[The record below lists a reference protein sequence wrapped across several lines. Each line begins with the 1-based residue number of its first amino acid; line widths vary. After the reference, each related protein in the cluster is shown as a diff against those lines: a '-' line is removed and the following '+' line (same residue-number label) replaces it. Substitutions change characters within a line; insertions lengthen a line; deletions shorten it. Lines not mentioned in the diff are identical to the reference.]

1 MGKIYKTN
9 KMGKPDTMK
18 TKETRRY
25 DSIDGLRSFAAFGI
39 LMMHVRALG
48 GYDISGAAYQ
58 KVIPSFTYLVFL
70 FMMVSAFSMC
80 CGYYEKI
87 QNNQISV
94 NEFYGK
100 RYERIWPFFAMMVL
114 LELLLDFRP
123 ATLAEAFADLTLVF
137 SLLPNGELSV
147 IGVGWT
153 IGIIFL
159 FYMLF
164 PFFCFL
170 LKEKKRAWFVFVIAL
185 VYQILCVLYFMDET
199 HVAEG
204 FRNRTNFL
212 YCAVYFVAGGLLYL
226 YRTEIGKL
234 AAHFRW
240 LLLALCAMVTA
251 AYFFVPLPEAYQG
264 LWYVVLFA
272 LWMMYAIGTS
282 GKVLNNRATKFISS
296 ISMEIYL
303 CHFGIFH
310 VLKQLHLIHLFGK
323 GLLSYVTTVL
333 LVFAASAVFAFCV
346 KWGIKRLLLWRKE
359 NKKRRTN

>member
-1 MGKIYKTN
+1 MEIKMSKT
-9 KMGKPDTMK
+9 DMK
-18 TKETRRY
+18 KETKRY
-25 DSIDGLRSFAAFGI
+25 GSIDGLRSFAAFGI

-48 GYDISGAAYQ
+48 GYDISGAVYQ

-94 NEFYGK
+94 NEFYGR
-100 RYERIWPFFAMMVL
+100 RYKRIWPFFAIMVL

-123 ATLAEAFADLTLVF
+123 ATLAEAFADLTLLF

-159 FYMLF
+159 FYLLF

-170 LKEKKRAWFVFVIAL
+170 LKDKKRAWFVFAVAAA
-185 VYQILCVLYFMDET
+185 YQILCVLYFMDEA
-199 HVAEG
+199 HVIAG
-204 FRNRTNFL
+204 FRSRTNFL
-212 YCAVYFVAGGLLYL
+212 YCAVYFVAGGLIYL
-226 YRTEIGKL
+226 YRAEIGRL
-234 AAHFRW
+234 AARFRW
-240 LLLALCAMVTA
+240 PLLALCAMVTA
-251 AYFFVPLPEAYQG
+251 AYFFFPLPEAYQG

-272 LWMMYAIGTS
+272 LWLIYAIGTD
-282 GKVLNNRATKFISS
+282 GRLLNSRVAKFISG

-310 VLKQLHLIHLFGK
+310 VLKRLHLTQLFGR
-323 GLLSYVTTVL
+323 GVLSYLATVL
-333 LVFAASAVFAFCV
+333 AVFAGSAVFAFCI
-346 KWGIKRLLLWRKE
+346 KWGMERMFSYMKK
-359 NKKRRTN
+359 NKKRGTD